1 MDAPVY
7 LDGVHVG
14 DAAQNQFQL
23 GLRYEPFRGAYI
35 QPSFLFF
42 TKYCSVFN
50 LETIRD
56 PAFSTDSYRL
66 PTSRNLDLHM
76 CYDFKPV
83 YEDRVRL
90 GLKGSI
96 LNVLNE
102 FYFTDVSNRAAS
114 NTSSLELLQAFF
126 NWGRTF
132 TIGLSATL

>member
-1 MDAPVY
+1 M
-7 LDGVHVG
+7 L
-14 DAAQNQFQL
+14 
-23 GLRYEPFRGAYI
+23 
-35 QPSFLFF
+35 F
-42 TKYCSVFN
+42 TKYYSAFN
-50 LETIRD
+50 PETIRD

-76 CYDFKPV
+76 GYDFKPV
-83 YEDRVRL
+83 YKDRVRL

-126 NWGRTF
+126 NRGRTF